1 LDIIQEHRAKA
12 QKWRVK
18 PEKVSEYCFA
28 EKMKFQRT
36 EAAKA
41 LDRIRGALHNKATAF
56 VQDDSYM
63 KVELL
68 LNTQVNSA

>member
-1 LDIIQEHRAKA
+1 
-12 QKWRVK
+12 
-18 PEKVSEYCFA
+18 
-28 EKMKFQRT
+28 MKFQRT